1 MSKLEE
7 MLKKEG
13 KIGFI
18 LERDECKKFLQWAK
32 ANGLKWMNGEEIK
45 ETDDCFFHMV
55 VSKDKTIANIS
66 SICWSMDKKHPAC
79 RVAFK
84 DFLKNS

>member
-7 MLKKEG
+7 ILKKEN

-18 LERDECKKFLQWAK
+18 LESDGCKKFLQWAK
-32 ANGLKWMNGEEIK
+32 ANNLKWMNGQEIK
-45 ETDDCFFHMV
+45 ETDDFFFYMV
-55 VSKDKTIANIS
+55 VSEDKTIANVS
-66 SICWSMDKKHPAC
+66 ALCWIKDKKNPVC
-79 RVAFK
+79 RMTFK

>member
-7 MLKKEG
+7 LLEKEG
-13 KIGFI
+13 EIGFV
-18 LERDECKKFLQWAK
+18 LGQNERRKFLRWAK
-32 ANGLKWMNGEEIK
+32 SNGLKWMNGEEIK

-66 SICWSMDKKHPAC
+66 TLCWIKDKGYPSR
-79 RVAFK
+79 RVIFK
-84 DFLKNS
+84 DFPKES

>member
-13 KIGFI
+13 EIGFI
-18 LERDECKKFLQWAK
+18 LGQNERRKFLRWAK
-32 ANGLKWMNGEEIK
+32 SNGFKWMNGQEIK

-55 VSKDKTIANIS
+55 VEKDKTIANIS
-66 SICWSMDKKHPAC
+66 AGCWIKDKEHPSC
-79 RVAFK
+79 RLTFK
-84 DFLKNS
+84 DFLKED